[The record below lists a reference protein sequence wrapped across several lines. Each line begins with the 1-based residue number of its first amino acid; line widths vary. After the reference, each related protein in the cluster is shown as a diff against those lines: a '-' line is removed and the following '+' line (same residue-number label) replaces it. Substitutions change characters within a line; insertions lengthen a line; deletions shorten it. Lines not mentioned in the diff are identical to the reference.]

1 VSVGPALLTPREVS
15 ARLSGDHPPVV
26 IDVREADELEIARLA
41 GALHV
46 PLSRFHAAID
56 SLDRHAEYVV
66 VCHHGIRSGQA
77 AALMTERGFIRVAN
91 LLGGLDAWARE
102 VDPSMPRY

>member
-1 VSVGPALLTPREVS
+1 VGPALLTPQEVN
-15 ARLSGDHPPVV
+15 ARLSGDHPPIV
-26 IDVREADELEIARLA
+26 IDVREADEVEIARLD
-41 GALHV
+41 GAVHV
-46 PLSRFHAAID
+46 PLSRFRSAIE

-77 AALMTERGFIRVAN
+77 ATLMTDRGFMRVAN